1 MRRYL
6 LFCQLAL
13 LCSFNARAQFSAGTN
28 GFYTSAGTIVSIDG
42 LTFQPTAPFNI
53 QNNTLTISPTAL
65 PGSPPSIAR
74 VYSWDLPI
82 TFAGR
87 IGHFYRTS
95 ELNGNTETL
104 LQVAYKNDV
113 APVTTTGSV
122 VNTTSHYIYN
132 DLITPVTFS
141 AVTAAQPGALPV
153 TLLEFTAKKE
163 GSAASLNWSTTYE
176 SNSDYFNVEHSS
188 NAKDW
193 NTLSKITAANQ
204 SSGLKNYGFSHV
216 LPAAGANY
224 YRLKMVDKDQSYA
237 YSTIRELQFEQS
249 YQVSLYPN
257 PAVEKVRISMDHWE
271 NIAGVKLLNAQG
283 TTLSASFK
291 KPLSKEINMKDFSA
305 GLYVVQLLLND
316 GSTAAVKVIK
326 Q

>member
-1 MRRYL
+1 MRYYL

-13 LCSFNARAQFSAGTN
+13 LCSFNARAQFFAGAN

-42 LTFQPTAPFNI
+42 LTLQPTVSLNI

-74 VYSWDLPI
+74 VYSLDSPI

-87 IGHFYRTS
+87 IGHFYHTS

-104 LQVAYKNDV
+104 LQVAYKNV

-122 VNTTSHYIYN
+122 VNTASHYIYN
-132 DLITPVTFS
+132 DLITPITFS

-176 SNSDYFNVEHSS
+176 SNSDYFNVEHSI

-193 NTLSKITAANQ
+193 NTLAKIIAANQ
-204 SSGLKNYGFSHV
+204 SSGLKNYGFSHI
-216 LPAAGANY
+216 LAAAGANY

-237 YSTIRELQFEQS
+237 YSTIRELHFEQS

-257 PAVEKVRISMDHWE
+257 PAVEKVLISMDRWE

-283 TTLSASFK
+283 TTLLAFHK
-291 KPLSKEINMKDFSA
+291 KPLSNEINMKDFSA

-316 GSTAAVKVIK
+316 GSTATIKVIK

>member
-1 MRRYL
+1 MKYYL

-13 LCSFNARAQFSAGTN
+13 LCSFNARAQFSAGAN
-28 GFYTSAGTIVSIDG
+28 GFYTSAGTIVSIGG

-74 VYSWDLPI
+74 VY
-82 TFAGR
+82 TFDSPVTFVGG
-87 IGHFYRTS
+87 IGQFYLAS
-95 ELNGNTETL
+95 ELNGNTETM
-104 LQVAYKNDV
+104 LQVAYKNV

-122 VNTTSHYIYN
+122 VNSTSHYIYN
-132 DLITPVTFS
+132 DLITSIIFS

-193 NTLSKITAANQ
+193 NTLSKITAASQ
-204 SSGLKNYGFSHV
+204 SSGLKNYGFSHIS
-216 LPAAGANY
+216 PAAGANY

-237 YSTIRELQFEQS
+237 YSTIRELHFKQS
-249 YQVSLYPN
+249 FQVSLYPN

-283 TTLSASFK
+283 TTLLAFNK

-316 GSTAAVKVIK
+316 GSTATIKVVK

>member
-1 MRRYL
+1 MKYYL

-13 LCSFNARAQFSAGTN
+13 LCSFNARAQFSAGSN

-42 LTFQPTAPFNI
+42 LTFQPTTPFNI
-53 QNNTLTISPTAL
+53 QNNTLSISQTAL
-65 PGSPPSIAR
+65 PGNPPSIIR
-74 VYSWDLPI
+74 VYTFDSPI

-87 IGHFYRTS
+87 LGHFYLTS
-95 ELNGNTETL
+95 ELNGNTETE
-104 LQVAYKNDV
+104 LQLAYKNV

-132 DLITPVTFS
+132 DLITPVIFN

-163 GSAASLNWSTTYE
+163 GSAAILNWSTTYE

-204 SSGLKNYGFSHV
+204 SNGLKKYGYSHI

-224 YRLKMVDKDQSYA
+224 YRLKMVDNDQSYA
-237 YSTIRELQFEQS
+237 YSTIRELHFEQS
-249 YQVSLYPN
+249 FQAILYPN
-257 PAVEKVRISMDHWE
+257 PTVEKVRISTAHWG
-271 NIAGVKLLNAQG
+271 NIAAVKLLNAEG
-283 TTLSASFK
+283 TTLSAFYK
-291 KPLSKEINMKDFSA
+291 KPLSNEIDMKDLSA

-316 GSTAAVKVIK
+316 GSTATIKVIK

>member
-1 MRRYL
+1 MKHYL

-13 LCSFNARAQFSAGTN
+13 LCSLNATAQFSTETN
-28 GFYTSAGTIVSIDG
+28 GFYTATGTIVSFGG
-42 LTFQPTAPFNI
+42 LTFQPTAPFSI
-53 QNNTLTISPTAL
+53 QNNTLTVAPIEL
-65 PGSPPSIAR
+65 PGNPPSIHR
-74 VYSWDLPI
+74 VYSLDSPI

-87 IGHFYRTS
+87 LGIFYNTS

-104 LQVAYKNDV
+104 LQVAYKNA

-141 AVTAAQPGALPV
+141 VVTAAQPGALPV
-153 TLLEFTAKKE
+153 TLREFTAKKE
-163 GSAASLNWSTTYE
+163 GSAANLNWSTTYE

-193 NTLSKITAANQ
+193 NTLSKITAADQ
-204 SSGLKNYGFSHV
+204 SSGLKNYGYSHI

-237 YSTIRELQFEQS
+237 YSTIRELHFEQS
-249 YQVSLYPN
+249 FEAVLSPN

-271 NIAGVKLLNAQG
+271 DIAAVKLLNAQG
-283 TTLSASFK
+283 ATLLSFQK
-291 KPLSKEINMKDFSA
+291 KPLPKEINMKDFSA
-305 GLYVVQLLLND
+305 GLYVVQLLLNN
-316 GSTAAVKVIK
+316 GSKTAVKVIK

>member
-13 LCSFNARAQFSAGTN
+13 LCSFNARAQFSAGAN
-28 GFYTSAGTIVSIDG
+28 GFYISAGTDVFIDG
-42 LTFQPTAPFNI
+42 LTFRPAAPFNI
-53 QNNTLTISPTAL
+53 QTKTLTISPAAL
-65 PGSPPSIAR
+65 PGNPPSIAR
-74 VYSWDLPI
+74 VY
-82 TFAGR
+82 TFDSPVTFVGR
-87 IGHFYRTS
+87 LGQFYLAS
-95 ELNGNTETL
+95 ELNGNTETM
-104 LQVAYKNDV
+104 LQVAYQNV

-132 DLITPVTFS
+132 DLTTPVTFT

-204 SSGLKNYGFSHV
+204 SSGLKNYVFSHI
-216 LPAAGANY
+216 LPTAGANY

-237 YSTIRELQFEQS
+237 YSTIRELHFEQS
-249 YQVSLYPN
+249 FQASLYPN
-257 PAVEKVRISMDHWE
+257 PTVEKVRISMDRWE
-271 NIAGVKLLNAQG
+271 NIASVKLLNAQG
-283 TTLSASFK
+283 TTLLAFHK
-291 KPLSKEINMKDFSA
+291 KPLSNEINMKDFPA
-305 GLYVVQLLLND
+305 GLYVVQLHLND

>member
-1 MRRYL
+1 MKYYL

-13 LCSFNARAQFSAGTN
+13 LCSFNARAQFSAGAN
-28 GFYTSAGTIVSIDG
+28 GLYTSAGTIVSIDG
-42 LTFQPTAPFNI
+42 LTLQPTAPFNI
-53 QNNTLTISPTAL
+53 QNNTLITSPTAL

-74 VYSWDLPI
+74 VYSLDSPI

-87 IGHFYRTS
+87 IGYFYRTS

-104 LQVAYKNDV
+104 LQLVYKNV

-132 DLITPVTFS
+132 DLITPVIFS

-176 SNSDYFNVEHSS
+176 SNSDYFNVEHSG

-193 NTLSKITAANQ
+193 NTLSTIAAANQ
-204 SSGLKNYGFSHV
+204 SSGLKNYGYSHI

-237 YSTIRELQFEQS
+237 YSKIRELHFEQS
-249 YQVSLYPN
+249 FEAVLYPN

-271 NIAGVKLLNAQG
+271 SIAAVKLLDAQG
-283 TTLSASFK
+283 TTLLAFDK
-291 KPLSKEINMKDFSA
+291 RPLSNEINMKDFAA
-305 GLYVVQLLLND
+305 GLYLIQLLLKD
-316 GSTAAVKVIK
+316 GSTATIKVIK

>member
-1 MRRYL
+1 MKYYL

-13 LCSFNARAQFSAGTN
+13 LCSFNARAQFSAGAN

-53 QNNTLTISPTAL
+53 QNNILTISPTAL

-74 VYSWDLPI
+74 VYALDSPVN
-82 TFAGR
+82 FAGR
-87 IGHFYRTS
+87 IGLFYGTS

-104 LQVAYKNDV
+104 LQVVYKNV

-122 VNTTSHYIYN
+122 VNTTSHYINN
-132 DLITPVTFS
+132 DLTTPVTFT

-163 GSAASLNWSTTYE
+163 GSTASLNWSTTHE
-176 SNSDYFNVEHSS
+176 SNSDYFNVEHST

-193 NTLSKITAANQ
+193 NTLSTITAANQ
-204 SSGLKNYGFSHV
+204 SIGLKSYGYSHI

-237 YSTIRELQFEQS
+237 YSKIRELHFKQPFEA
-249 YQVSLYPN
+249 VLYPN

-271 NIAGVKLLNAQG
+271 NSAAVKLLDVQG
-283 TTLSASFK
+283 TTLLGFYK
-291 KPLSKEINMKDFSA
+291 KPLSKEINMKDFAA
-305 GLYVVQLLLND
+305 GLYVVQLLLKD
-316 GSTAAVKVIK
+316 GSTATIKVIK

>member
-1 MRRYL
+1 MKHYL

-42 LTFQPTAPFNI
+42 LTFRPTTPFNI
-53 QNNTLTISPTAL
+53 QSNALTISPTAL
-65 PGSPPSIAR
+65 PGSPPSIVR
-74 VYSWDLPI
+74 VY
-82 TFAGR
+82 TFDSPVTFVGR
-87 IGHFYRTS
+87 LGHFYLAS
-95 ELNGNTETL
+95 ELNGNTETM
-104 LQVAYKNDV
+104 LQVAYQNV
-113 APVTTTGSV
+113 APVTTTGSL

-163 GSAASLNWSTTYE
+163 GSAASLTWSTTYE

-193 NTLSKITAANQ
+193 NTFSKITAANQ
-204 SSGLKNYGFSHV
+204 SNGLKNYVFSHI

-237 YSTIRELQFEQS
+237 YSTIRALHFEQS
-249 YQVSLYPN
+249 YQVSIHPN

-271 NIAGVKLLNAQG
+271 NIATVKLLNAQG
-283 TTLSASFK
+283 TTLLAFYK
-291 KPLSKEINMKDFSA
+291 KPLSNEINMKDFPA
-305 GLYVVQLLLND
+305 GLYVVQLHLND
-316 GSTAAVKVIK
+316 GSTATIKVIK

>member
-1 MRRYL
+1 MKYYL

-13 LCSFNARAQFSAGTN
+13 LCPFNARAQFSTGTN

-42 LTFQPTAPFNI
+42 LTFRPTAPFNI

-65 PGSPPSIAR
+65 PGSPPSIVR
-74 VYSWDLPI
+74 VYSLDSPI

-87 IGHFYRTS
+87 IGHFYHTS

-104 LQVAYKNDV
+104 LQVAYKNV
-113 APVTTTGSV
+113 APITTTGSV

-193 NTLSKITAANQ
+193 NTLSKITAADQ
-204 SSGLKNYGFSHV
+204 SSGLKNYVFSHI

-237 YSTIRELQFEQS
+237 YSTIRALHFEQP
-249 YQVSLYPN
+249 YQVSIYPN

-271 NIAGVKLLNAQG
+271 NIATVKLLNAQG
-283 TTLSASFK
+283 TTLLASYK
-291 KPLSKEINMKDFSA
+291 KPLSNEINMKDFSA
-305 GLYVVQLLLND
+305 GLYVVQLHLND
-316 GSTAAVKVIK
+316 GSTATIKVIK

>member
-1 MRRYL
+1 MKYYL

-42 LTFQPTAPFNI
+42 LTLQPTAPFNI
-53 QNNTLTISPTAL
+53 QSNALTISPTAL

-74 VYSWDLPI
+74 VYALDSPI
-82 TFAGR
+82 TFTGR
-87 IGHFYRTS
+87 IGLFFLTS

-104 LQVAYKNDV
+104 LQVAYKNG

-122 VNTTSHYIYN
+122 VNNISHCIYN
-132 DLITPVTFS
+132 DLTTPVTFK

-163 GSAASLNWSTTYE
+163 GSAASLHWSTTYE

-193 NTLSKITAANQ
+193 NTLAKMAAANQ
-204 SSGLKNYGFSHV
+204 SSGLKNYDFSHI
-216 LPAAGANY
+216 LPVAGANY

-237 YSTIRELQFEQS
+237 YSTIRELHFEQS

-257 PAVEKVRISMDHWE
+257 PAVEKVWISMERWE

-283 TTLSASFK
+283 ATLLAFHK
-291 KPLSKEINMKDFSA
+291 KPLSNEINMKGLSA

-316 GSTAAVKVIK
+316 GSTAAIKVIK